1 MYGHFAFMQ
10 GFVFVFIQTP
20 SYSPCARTMSMSPSR
35 CQGALCTDCPSS
47 ALPTAV
53 KPLFLL
59 I

>member
-53 KPLFLL
+53 KPLF
-59 I
+59 